1 MAIQFMGVHGDEK
14 EMCALVF
21 AIFLEFI
28 FLF

>member
-1 MAIQFMGVHGDEK
+1 MVIQFMGVHGDEK

-28 FLF
+28 FE